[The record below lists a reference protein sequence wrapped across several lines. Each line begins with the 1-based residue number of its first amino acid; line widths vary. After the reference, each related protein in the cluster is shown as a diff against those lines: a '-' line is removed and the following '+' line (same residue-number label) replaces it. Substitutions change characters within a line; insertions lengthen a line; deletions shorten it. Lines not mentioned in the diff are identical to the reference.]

1 MRPATQRIAAAL
13 CLVATGCS
21 SSYVPR
27 PSPRV
32 SLAVV
37 DGDIAAVRD
46 GQAVPLGIFGTG
58 LEDVV
63 AENAEARDH
72 AETFTSFT
80 VAGFVIGILG
90 AGATGGG
97 VGLWVGNESGDRNEG
112 LRAAGIGLTIGGIAM
127 SLTGAIFQIA
137 AQPHLYDAINIYN
150 DSVPAQY
157 GPPPGYAPPGAY
169 SPGVSSPG
177 GYPATPPASAS
188 PLPIPESPPAASPPP
203 AANPPPV
210 ETTPAEVPDPEEV
223 DGPSSPDAAPPA
235 PTSPAPSPEP

>member
-1 MRPATQRIAAAL
+1 MRPVTRRIAAAF
-13 CLVATGCS
+13 CLVTTGCS

-27 PSPRV
+27 PSPKV
-32 SLAVV
+32 SLAVI
-37 DGDIAAVRD
+37 DGDLAAVRD

-63 AENAEARDH
+63 AENPEARDH

-112 LRAAGIGLTIGGIAM
+112 LRAAGIGLTMGGIAL

-150 DSVPAQY
+150 DSVPAEY
-157 GPPPGYAPPGAY
+157 GPAPSYPPAGAYPPGAY
-169 SPGVSSPG
+169 PEPSPSVPAAPRPTGPPIQSAPP
-177 GYPATPPASAS
+177 PATPPPADV
-188 PLPIPESPPAASPPP
+188 PPARA
-203 AANPPPV
+203 
-210 ETTPAEVPDPEEV
+210 PDPE
-223 DGPSSPDAAPPA
+223 
-235 PTSPAPSPEP
+235 